1 MKFKSLLFLLVLM
14 PGVTAAQQTKSL
26 SLDDLFSLGMENSL
40 RLDASKIQETIA
52 EERIKDA
59 KTGRLPDI
67 RIGGTAGYMGQPV
80 IFQKGL
86 TEAVRPESPDWLH
99 NYNLNIVQ
107 PLYQGGKI
115 RYNIEHAV
123 LQRRIAALSTTD
135 NEAEIKMILLRQYL
149 DLFSLYKQKEVF
161 TRNIEEAE
169 RRLADIRRMK
179 IEGVVTRND
188 EIRSEL
194 ELTNFRLSF
203 RETEDGIAI
212 VSQQLDILLGL
223 DESLLLLPDSTLL
236 SAAYR
241 ITDYDSYVK
250 QSYDNYPGLNIARQ
264 STAIAKNDIKI
275 TKAAYIPS
283 LSVQGSN
290 TLARPISRTMD
301 DMFANNWN
309 VVLSLSFNLSSLYQ
323 NRHKMQEARQH
334 VMLGVNKEQ
343 QIMQQLRINVRSA
356 YIRHN
361 EALDRVQSLILAVSQ
376 AEENYRIVKNRY
388 MNQLSILTDLLD
400 AISIRLQVELQLTV
414 ARTETIYT
422 YYELQRACGNL

>member
-1 MKFKSLLFLLVLM
+1 M